1 MREYIMKK
9 KKKKI
14 ETVRLMIF
22 DQEIISVV
30 SKTVS
35 RKEIL
40 ENFIIAS
47 NEMMMMV
54 RKICLLLT

>member
-47 NEMMMMV
+47 NEMMMI